1 MTTVAQ
7 STPEQAVNAW
17 VLPRTK
23 LEGISAIDHLWNRLS
38 GTYGGRWLK
47 DFPDMDSIENWKTAW
62 AEALH
67 DDHVTPHEVADGL
80 RACRRMFPDWPP
92 AVGEFSRACRPALEP
107 EVAFYTA
114 VAGMAARHNG
124 EQGTWPHPAIFW
136 AAVDVGAHDLQHCP
150 YTTMK
155 ARWERSL
162 NEVLARGEWKPI
174 PAIVKALPAPPA
186 TAQTRA
192 QAEEQMR
199 KIGATGIM
207 NQSGRDPMRGWRR
220 VLAETEN
227 PKGRRYSPGIVA
239 MARNALRLGAGQGA
253 QS

>member
-7 STPEQAVNAW
+7 STPERSRWAVPLA
-17 VLPRTK
+17 K
-23 LEGISAIDHLWNRLS
+23 LEGISLIDHLWNRLS

-47 DFPDMDSIENWKTAW
+47 DFPDMQSIENWKAAW
-62 AEALH
+62 AEAFDEENL
-67 DDHVTPHEVADGL
+67 TPQDVAEGL
-80 RACRRMFPDWPP
+80 RACRRMSPDWPP
-92 AVGEFSRACRPALEP
+92 SVGEFIRACRPALES

-124 EQGTWPHPAIFW
+124 EPGNWPHPAIFW
-136 AAVDVGAHDLQHCP
+136 AAVEVGAHDLQHCP

-174 PAIVKALPAPPA
+174 PAIVKALPAPPV

-207 NQSGRDPMRGWRR
+207 NQSGRDPLRGWRR
-220 VLAETEN
+220 VIAETEN
-227 PKGRRYSPGIVA
+227 PKGKRFSPGIVA
-239 MARNALRLGAGQGA
+239 MARNALRLDAGHGA

>member
-1 MTTVAQ
+1 MTTVTQ
-7 STPEQAVNAW
+7 STANRSMWAVPMA
-17 VLPRTK
+17 K
-23 LEGISAIDHLWNRLS
+23 LEGISLIDHLWNRLS

-47 DFPDMDSIENWKTAW
+47 DFPDMQSIENWKEAW
-62 AEALH
+62 AEAFDEENL
-67 DDHVTPHEVADGL
+67 TPQDVAEGL
-80 RACRRMFPDWPP
+80 RACRRMSPDWPP
-92 AVGEFSRACRPALEP
+92 SVGEFIRACRPALEP

-124 EQGTWPHPAIFW
+124 EPGNWPHPAIFW
-136 AAVDVGAHDLQHCP
+136 AAVEVGAHDLQHCP

-174 PAIVKALPAPPA
+174 PAMVKALPAPVV
-186 TAQTRA
+186 TASSRA

-207 NQSGRDPMRGWRR
+207 NQSGRDPLRGWKRII
-220 VLAETEN
+220 AETDN
-227 PKGRRYSPGIVA
+227 PNGKRYSPGIVA
-239 MARNALRLGAGQGA
+239 MARNALRLDAGQGA
-253 QS
+253 QA